1 MARRRCC
8 RLGFEFQKPIF
19 NFLGQSMTDSLQ
31 HKLDRVRRPRVQV
44 TYDVETGGA
53 EAKKELPMVVGVMA
67 DLSGQPSEPN
77 ESLKQ
82 RKFIPIDRDNFG
94 EVLSKSGARVATR
107 VPNRLTNDDTQMSV
121 ECNFK
126 SMEDFEP
133 ENVAKQIPALRE
145 LLEMRTQ
152 LSNLLGKLE
161 GNDKLESLLAEVL
174 SNSEAAQSL
183 ASEIGVDAEPS
194 EDEPTK

>member
-1 MARRRCC
+1 
-8 RLGFEFQKPIF
+8 
-19 NFLGQSMTDSLQ
+19 MTDSLQ

-53 EAKKELPMVVGVMA
+53 EAKKELPLVVGVMA

-77 ESLKQ
+77 EALEQ

-94 EVLSKSGARVATR
+94 DVLSKSGARIATR
-107 VPNRLTNDDTQMSV
+107 VPNKLTNDDSQMSV
-121 ECNFK
+121 ECNFQ

-161 GNDKLESLLAEVL
+161 GNDKLESLLNEVL
-174 SNSEAAQSL
+174 SNSEAAKNL
-183 ASEIGVDAEPS
+183 AAEIGVSADADDDKSAE
-194 EDEPTK
+194 

>member
-1 MARRRCC
+1 
-8 RLGFEFQKPIF
+8 
-19 NFLGQSMTDSLQ
+19 MTDSLQ

-53 EAKKELPMVVGVMA
+53 EAKKELPLVVGVMA
-67 DLSGQPSEPN
+67 DLSGQPSEA
-77 ESLKQ
+77 LKQ

-94 EVLSKSGARVATR
+94 DVLSKSGARIATR
-107 VPNRLTNDDTQMSV
+107 VPNKLTNDDSQMSV
-121 ECNFK
+121 ECNFQ

-161 GNDKLESLLAEVL
+161 GNDKLESLLNEVL
-174 SNSEAAQSL
+174 SNSEAAKSL
-183 ASEIGVDAEPS
+183 AAEIGVSADADDDKSAE
-194 EDEPTK
+194 

>member
-1 MARRRCC
+1 
-8 RLGFEFQKPIF
+8 
-19 NFLGQSMTDSLQ
+19 MTDSLQ

-67 DLSGQPSEPN
+67 DLSGQPSEPS
-77 ESLKQ
+77 EPLKQ
-82 RKFIPIDRDNFG
+82 RKFIPIDRDSFG
-94 EVLSKSGARVATR
+94 DVLSKSGARIATR
-107 VPNRLTNDDTQMSV
+107 VPNKLTEEDSQLSV
-121 ECNFK
+121 ECRFE

-145 LLEMRTQ
+145 LLQMRTQ

-161 GNDKLESLLAEVL
+161 GNDQLESLLNEVL
-174 SNSEAAQSL
+174 NNSEAAKSL
-183 ASEIGVDAEPS
+183 ASEISTETTADDDS
-194 EDEPTK
+194 TN

>member
-1 MARRRCC
+1 
-8 RLGFEFQKPIF
+8 
-19 NFLGQSMTDSLQ
+19 MTDSLQ

-53 EAKKELPMVVGVMA
+53 QAKKELPMVVGVMA

-94 EVLSKSGARVATR
+94 EVLSKSGARIATR
-107 VPNRLTNDDTQMSV
+107 VPNKLTDEDTQLSV
-121 ECNFK
+121 ECTFS

-161 GNDKLESLLAEVL
+161 GNDKLESLLSEVL

-183 ASEIGVDAEPS
+183 ASEMGISADS
-194 EDEPTK
+194 EEESPTK